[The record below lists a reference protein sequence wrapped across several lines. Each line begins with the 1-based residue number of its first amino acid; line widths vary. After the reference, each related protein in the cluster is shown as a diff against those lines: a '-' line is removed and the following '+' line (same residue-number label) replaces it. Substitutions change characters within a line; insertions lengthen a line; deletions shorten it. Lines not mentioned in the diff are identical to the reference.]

1 MKKLLVLLTLTSSC
15 FASPLDSLSN
25 VGNATQCIK
34 NCDPG
39 TIAKV
44 INLKDENAKAI
55 STTACKTACANS
67 CFAENMK
74 NAENKSHSEIAAYK
88 CKDSLKDTF
97 KIN

>member
-1 MKKLLVLLTLTSSC
+1 MKKLLVLLALSGSC

-25 VGNATQCIK
+25 VGNAAQCVR

-39 TIAKV
+39 VIAKV
-44 INLKDENAKAI
+44 ISLKNENAKAV
-55 STTACKTACANS
+55 STTACKTACANP

-74 NAENKSHSEIAAYK
+74 NSENKSHSEIAAYK

-97 KIN
+97 KAN